1 MQKLN
6 KPCDL
11 EVSKLGFKELG
22 VILLEY
28 SKVWKNVTLMDS
40 FCPKNIIFKLE
51 SFRGIMCHDTESWCK
66 F

>member
-11 EVSKLGFKELG
+11 GVSKMAFGELDG
-22 VILLEY
+22 ISLEH
-28 SKVWKNVTLMDS
+28 SKAWKIVYTLMGS

-51 SFRGIMCHDTESWCK
+51 NFRGIMCHDI
-66 F
+66 